1 MGELQKKTHF
11 EIQDIVKI
19 LPHRYPFILIDRID
33 KIIPGKSLTAIKN
46 VTVNEPFFQGHF
58 PSQPVMPGVLT
69 LESMSQA
76 GAFLVLSYVEDPL
89 KKNMFF
95 SGADNVRFRKPIVP
109 GNQLY
114 IHMNLVKQKLNICKF
129 DGKCYVDNNLV
140 AEAKLTANIV
150 DRAGN

>member
-1 MGELQKKTHF
+1 MANNSLNKDQIKNL
-11 EIQDIVKI
+11 
-19 LPHRYPFILIDRID
+19 LPHREPMLLIDELINIVPN
-33 KIIPGKSLTAIKN
+33 KSAVGIINVNKN
-46 VTVNEPFFQGHF
+46 CFFFQGHF

>member
-1 MGELQKKTHF
+1 
-11 EIQDIVKI
+11 
-19 LPHRYPFILIDRID
+19 
-33 KIIPGKSLTAIKN
+33 
-46 VTVNEPFFQGHF
+46 
-58 PSQPVMPGVLT
+58 MPGVLT

-114 IHMNLVKQKLNICKF
+114 IQMDLVKQKLNICKF

>member
-1 MGELQKKTHF
+1 M
-11 EIQDIVKI
+11 
-19 LPHRYPFILIDRID
+19 
-33 KIIPGKSLTAIKN
+33 TAIKN

-95 SGADNVRFRKPIVP
+95 SGADNVRFRKLIVP

>member
-1 MGELQKKTHF
+1 MGELQKKTNF
-11 EIQDIVKI
+11 EIQDIIKI

-33 KIIPGKSLTAIKN
+33 EIIPGKSLTAIIN
-46 VTVNEPFFQGHF
+46 VTVNEPYFQGHF
-58 PSQPVMPGVLT
+58 PSQPIMPGVLT

-114 IHMNLVKQKLNICKF
+114 IHMDLVKQKLNICKL

>member
-1 MGELQKKTHF
+1 MGELQKKTNF

-58 PSQPVMPGVLT
+58 PSQPIMPGVLT

-114 IHMNLVKQKLNICKF
+114 IHMDLVKQKLNICKF

-140 AEAKLTANIV
+140 AEATLTANIV

>member
-33 KIIPGKSLTAIKN
+33 EIIPGKSLTAIKN

-58 PSQPVMPGVLT
+58 PSQPIMPGVLT

-95 SGADNVRFRKPIVP
+95 SGADNVRFRKSAIYSYES
-109 GNQLY
+109 G
-114 IHMNLVKQKLNICKF
+114 
-129 DGKCYVDNNLV
+129 
-140 AEAKLTANIV
+140 
-150 DRAGN
+150 